1 SYTPTMTELWLNLH
15 RKSSF
20 QVADFIHFPY
30 LKTNKWGGEICN
42 MEEHKCDDLSWFDLA
57 DLPENIILEVKLALE
72 HINDKEFYSELGW

>member
-1 SYTPTMTELWLNLH
+1 
-15 RKSSF
+15 
-20 QVADFIHFPY
+20 
-30 LKTNKWGGEICN
+30 